1 MVQIQDYDGKR
12 ADDRLRIGH
21 LRVGSASPSV
31 SSYVKDNQ
39 ILVFIIFCKYIIQ
52 GFANEVG

>member
-31 SSYVKDNQ
+31 SSCVEDS
-39 ILVFIIFCKYIIQ
+39 ILIIFRKYIFQ

>member
-31 SSYVKDNQ
+31 SSCVDS
-39 ILVFIIFCKYIIQ
+39 ILIIFRKYIFQ